1 MLNKIR
7 NRQGFTLI
15 ELLIVVAII
24 GILAAVAIP
33 QFSAYRM
40 RGFNAAGLADLKNA
54 KGAEESLMTND
65 QTYGQSVL
73 ATPTAPVGIAAAAAA
88 NGAGGLATGP
98 LTAAVGGT
106 VPILGAMFQG
116 PNNLNQPAAIG
127 FALSNNV
134 SLRAD
139 NAAPVNPAFTSTSYT
154 MAAKHLQGD
163 TVYASEAE
171 STAIYTCE
179 DDVFVNQV
187 FSATTAYGPSFA
199 GVTAGLDI
207 APNNATACGSAKV
220 NKLNW
225 ITK

>member
-7 NRQGFTLI
+7 NRKGFTLI

-33 QFSAYRM
+33 QFAAYRM
-40 RGFNAAGLADLKNA
+40 RGFNSAGLADLKNA

-65 QTYGQSVL
+65 QTYGQSVA
-73 ATPTAPVGIAAAAAA
+73 ATPAAPVGIAAAAAA
-88 NGAGGLATGP
+88 AGPGALSTGP
-98 LTAAVGGT
+98 LTAATGGA

-116 PNNLNQPAAIG
+116 PNNLAQPTAIG

-139 NAAPVNPAFTSTSYT
+139 NAAVVRPAATSTSYT

-163 TVYASEAE
+163 TVFASEAE

-187 FSATTAYGPSFA
+187 FSVTTAWGPSFA
-199 GVTAGLDI
+199 GVTAGLDV
-207 APNNATACGSAKV
+207 APNNATPCGSVKV
-220 NKLNW
+220 NKTNW

>member
-33 QFSAYRM
+33 QFSSYRM

-65 QTYGQSVL
+65 QTYGRSFV
-73 ATPTAPVGIAAAAAA
+73 ATPAAPVGIAAATNAT
-88 NGAGGLATGP
+88 GAGGLSTGP

-106 VPILGAMFQG
+106 VPILGALFSG
-116 PNNLNQPAAIG
+116 PNNLNLPAAIG

-139 NAAPVNPAFTSTSYT
+139 NAAPVAPATTSTSYT
-154 MAAKHLQGD
+154 MAAKHLQAD
-163 TVYASEAE
+163 TVFATEAE

-179 DDVFVNQV
+179 DDVFINQV

-199 GVTAGLDI
+199 GTTAALDV
-207 APNNATACGSAKV
+207 APNNATACGSVKV
-220 NKLNW
+220 NKTNW